1 MILKIS
7 FGEISFHE
15 RDKEYFKISKKV
27 KKSIF
32 VSAVAFFQIEKDNSK
47 LMEMREY
54 KGILL
59 ILDLAKKKNESDTI
73 ISNFISTMS
82 KKFLV
87 LDEKNLEKVINHNIA
102 TEQVLPKAEIPIS
115 LFCDDNLEE

>member
-102 TEQVLPKAEIPIS
+102 TGQVLPKDEIPIS